1 MRCGRERGG
10 IAAGGS
16 LLAWA
21 APALF
26 VPLSRIIRGFFGL
39 VFCIRIPT
47 AHIGGRNGTAGVRL
61 LLFADVP
68 GIAPLLGF
76 PLIGRVWIGGR
87 ILPFRA
93 VAVAVHLAHWSC
105 LSVCCRIWC
114 GWIRIRIRFPRA
126 GSAAAGLRVP
136 CSVLPAAGLR
146 FRR

>member
-61 LLFADVP
+61 LLFAGVP
-68 GIAPLLGF
+68 GIAPILGF
-76 PLIGRVWIGGR
+76 PFIGRVWVCGGGMP
-87 ILPFRA
+87 LPG
-93 VAVAVHLAHWSC
+93 VGGV
-105 LSVCCRIWC
+105 
-114 GWIRIRIRFPRA
+114 RF
-126 GSAAAGLRVP
+126 
-136 CSVLPAAGLR
+136 
-146 FRR
+146 